1 MPGHR
6 VESVLGRGA
15 SGTVW
20 QGRDAMGRAV
30 AIKVPHDA
38 GWLADEEATRT
49 EAHVLMAVRHD
60 HLVTLRDVVAMADGR
75 VALVF
80 DLVIGASVRSTVDA
94 RGRLRPG
101 EAVTVVTPMCEAVEA
116 LHGAGGLHGDISP
129 SNVMLTAGGKP
140 LLLDLGAAR
149 LAGASPDLPVHG
161 TEGFIAP
168 EVRQGF
174 APTEASDVFS
184 LGALAW
190 FCLTGNGAPDTMLRL
205 DPEVIRSHVGAQLAE
220 VIGACI
226 DPDPARRPSSP
237 EVARLFYETVPAEAV
252 EVVVGADEASALTH
266 RIRAEARDEAAAA
279 APEAAPPWWRMSS
292 ARGWWPRRSSSRD
305 RWWRRDRPGRA
316 GVAGGAGGTG
326 VGGGTGFSGR
336 AGVTGRPGRTWRSTR
351 AAVGFAVLAGVVA
364 VALAVGMVSAR
375 SRAAASETSRPGGS
389 EVSSGPSVVVSP
401 VAPAPTAPTL
411 ASTTSTARPT
421 ASAPATAATTPP
433 ATSSATAGLEALLRR
448 VDAPQTSPQD
458 LVQALSDRRA
468 EALVTRD
475 PSRLGRVDAPSSP
488 AHTADAAVIS
498 RLRADGA
505 RWEGLSL
512 EVAQATLVSSEGTRA
527 VVRARVDWTAYTVV
541 SQGQRVERPAATGE
555 VLDLTLV
562 RGSAGWRIAAVSAPA
577 S

>member
-1 MPGHR
+1 
-6 VESVLGRGA
+6 
-15 SGTVW
+15 
-20 QGRDAMGRAV
+20 
-30 AIKVPHDA
+30 
-38 GWLADEEATRT
+38 
-49 EAHVLMAVRHD
+49 
-60 HLVTLRDVVAMADGR
+60 
-75 VALVF
+75 
-80 DLVIGASVRSTVDA
+80 
-94 RGRLRPG
+94 

-205 DPEVIRSHVGAQLAE
+205 DPEVIRSHVGDQLAD

-266 RIRAEARDEAAAA
+266 RIRAEARDEATAA
-279 APEAAPPWWRMSS
+279 APEAAPPWWRMSTD
-292 ARGWWPRRSSSRD
+292 RRWWPPRSSSRD
-305 RWWRRDRPGRA
+305 RWWRRDRPGRS
-316 GVAGGAGGTG
+316 GVAGGSG
-326 VGGGTGFSGR
+326 VSGR
-336 AGVTGRPGRTWRSTR
+336 AGVTVRAEVTARTERTGRSTR

-364 VALAVGMVSAR
+364 VAVAVGMVSAR
-375 SRAAASETSRPGGS
+375 SRAAASETTRSGGS
-389 EVSSGPSVVVSP
+389 EGSSGPSVVRSAAV
-401 VAPAPTAPTL
+401 PAPTAPTL
-411 ASTTSTARPT
+411 ASTMSTAGPT
-421 ASAPATAATTPP
+421 ASAAATAATTPP

-475 PSRLGRVDAPSSP
+475 PSRLGLVDAPSSP

-512 EVAQATLVSSEGTRA
+512 EVAQATLVSSGGAGA

-541 SQGQRVERPAATGE
+541 SAGQRVERPAATGE